1 MNKCEERFDRYL
13 AWIWR
18 ILQLIAIIALLWVS
32 WHAVDIYTEYTYL
45 TNVAGTSTLGCA
57 IGTFL
62 GPWLGVS
69 KTTGCMT
76 GSSLLGGGYVLST
89 LNVSNVA
96 DQISSH
102 LPNITEV
109 RDQISH
115 QLVSI
120 SHVTDQ
126 ISSMIPRSTPS
137 PSPVDPPRR
146 KGIQMKWWN
155 P

>member
-18 ILQLIAIIALLWVS
+18 ILQLIAILALLWVG
-32 WHAVDIYTEYTYL
+32 WHAVDIYTEYTYA

-57 IGTFL
+57 AGAFL

-76 GSSLLGGGYVLST
+76 GSSLFGGGYVLST

-109 RDQISH
+109 RDLVSDH
-115 QLVSI
+115 LVSI
-120 SHVTDQ
+120 AHVT
-126 ISSMIPRSTPS
+126 SLIPRSTPS
-137 PSPVDPPRR
+137 PSLADPPPRN
-146 KGIQMKWWN
+146 GIRMKWWK

>member
-18 ILQLIAIIALLWVS
+18 ILQLIAILALLLVS
-32 WHAVDIYTEYTYL
+32 WHAVDIYNEYTYL
-45 TNVAGTSTLGCA
+45 TNVAGSSTLGCA
-57 IGTFL
+57 AGAFL

-89 LNVSNVA
+89 LNVSDVA
-96 DQISSH
+96 NYF
-102 LPNITEV
+102 PNITE
-109 RDQISH
+109 IT
-115 QLVSI
+115 LPSI
-120 SHVTDQ
+120 ADIRNQ
-126 ISSMIPRSTPS
+126 FSSMIPISTPS
-137 PSPVDPPRR
+137 PSPVDPPPR